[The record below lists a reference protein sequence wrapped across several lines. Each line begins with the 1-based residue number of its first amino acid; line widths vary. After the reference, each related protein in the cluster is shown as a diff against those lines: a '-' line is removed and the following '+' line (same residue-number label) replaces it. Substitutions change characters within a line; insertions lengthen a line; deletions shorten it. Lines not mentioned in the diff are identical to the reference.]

1 MSPQEHSRF
10 LKALED
16 DQEFREEVRQRLLTK
31 ELLALPEQFA
41 KFSVHVTAFIE
52 RTEAFMENQS
62 ASNARTETA
71 IQRLQTDVG
80 ILKGNAARRLL
91 RDHIDEVLE
100 FLNVDFVRM
109 LVRGDL
115 TSMVRNSGEASK
127 IPFGERQSFYSAD
140 LVVEATSPEGNTCY
154 IAGEASYTAD
164 LRDTSRALRNA
175 EFLTTFTGHPAV
187 PIRQLGQ
194 RPRRA
199 GTGGTGGS
207 PLVPTGP
214 ART

>member
-1 MSPQEHSRF
+1 MSPQERARF

-16 DQEFREEVRQRLLTK
+16 DQEFRKEVRQRLLTK

-41 KFSVHVTAFIE
+41 KFSAHFS
-52 RTEAFMENQS
+52 AFMENQS

-115 TSMVRNSGEASK
+115 TSMERNSEEANK

-140 LVVEATSPEGNTCY
+140 LVVQAISPEGNTCY

-164 LRDTSRALRNA
+164 LRDTSRALQNA
-175 EFLTTFTGHPAV
+175 EFLTTFTGHPVVPMIASVANDQAAQELVAREAV
-187 PIRQLGQ
+187 RWFQLDQ
-194 RPRRA
+194 RELEA
-199 GTGGTGGS
+199 D
-207 PLVPTGP
+207 
-214 ART
+214 